1 MIRVALVEDEE
12 SYQNVL
18 IDYLERFSQ
27 EIGEKIHIT
36 VFPDGAEIADDYRA
50 NYDIIL
56 MDILMTY
63 MDGMKAA
70 DAIRKVDKE
79 VVILFITN
87 TPQYVMKGYTVD
99 ALDYVLKP
107 VSYFAFSQRMQRALE
122 RMKRRTRKFV
132 SVPFQGGM
140 RKLDISRISYVE
152 VVDHSLIYHL
162 TEGTLEAK
170 GSLSELE
177 EMLSEYHFF
186 RCNKCYLV
194 NLEHVN
200 SVSENSADVGGD
212 QIQVSRTKKKAL
224 LDALNNYINEV
235 GK

>member
-1 MIRVALVEDEE
+1 MISVALVEDEAASRQILTE
-12 SYQNVL
+12 
-18 IDYLERFSQ
+18 YLERFSQ
-27 EIGEKIHIT
+27 ETGEKIRIT
-36 VFPDGAEIADDYRA
+36 VFPDGAEIVDDYRA

-56 MDILMTY
+56 MDILMSY

-70 DAIRKVDKE
+70 KAIRKVDKE
-79 VVILFITN
+79 VVIIFITN

-122 RMKRRTRKFV
+122 RMKRRTRKYI
-132 SVPFQGGM
+132 SVVFQGGM
-140 RKLDISRISYVE
+140 RKLDVSRLLYIE
-152 VVDHSLIYHL
+152 VLNHSLIYHL
-162 TEGTLEAK
+162 ADECLEAK

-177 EMLSEYHFF
+177 ESLRQYHFF

-194 NLEHVN
+194 NLEHVESVTEN
-200 SVSENSADVGGD
+200 SVNVGGD
-212 QIQVSRTKKKAL
+212 QIQVSRAKKKAL
-224 LDALNNYINEV
+224 MDALNNYINEV

>member
-12 SYQNVL
+12 SSQRTLVE
-18 IDYLERFSQ
+18 YLERFSQ
-27 EIGEKIHIT
+27 EINEKIHVSI
-36 VFPDGAEIADDYRA
+36 FPDGAEIVEDYRG

-56 MDILMTY
+56 MDILMRY
-63 MDGMKAA
+63 MDGMEAA
-70 DAIRKVDKE
+70 SEIRKVDKE
-79 VVILFITN
+79 VVILFITS

-122 RMKRRTRKFV
+122 RMKHRTRKLI
-132 SVPFQGGM
+132 SVP
-140 RKLDISRISYVE
+140 
-152 VVDHSLIYHL
+152 YHL
-162 TEGTLEAK
+162 DGETLEAK
-170 GSLSELE
+170 GVLSELE
-177 EMLSEYHFF
+177 DALTAYHFF

-200 SVSENSADVGGD
+200 GVNENCADVDGD
-212 QIQVSRTKKKAL
+212 QIQVSRPKKKAF